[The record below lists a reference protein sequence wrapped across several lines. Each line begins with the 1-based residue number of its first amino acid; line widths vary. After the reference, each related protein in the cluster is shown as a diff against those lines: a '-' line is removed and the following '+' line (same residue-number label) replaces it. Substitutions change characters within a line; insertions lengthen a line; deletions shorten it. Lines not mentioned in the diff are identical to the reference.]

1 MLINS
6 VILVLRE
13 VLEAAMVVSVLLA
26 LSRNLRLPAGWLL
39 WSVPITGFFIV
50 LFSSTLDAL
59 TDAFDGAGQEV
70 VSAGLQ
76 AAVFAGIVGVV
87 FFAELMRSGRVNSF
101 RPLHWLMAITVICAM
116 VREGSEILIYISAF
130 AAFEES
136 RAAVFAGSGIGAG
149 IGISLGVL
157 QYAAL
162 RAMPARTS
170 YRLCIFI
177 MALIGAG
184 MVMQATMLLEQVDWL
199 QAGQGLWDSSGLVSE
214 ESIAGQLLY
223 AVFGYEAT
231 PGLTQ
236 VVLYFGSVALVAAA
250 WAVPR
255 QLAGARYGA

>member
-26 LSRNLRLPAGWLL
+26 LSRNLHISAKWLL
-39 WSVPITGFFIV
+39 WSLPITGLFIL
-50 LFSSTLDAL
+50 LFSSSLDAL

-76 AAVFAGIVGVV
+76 TAVFAGIVGVV
-87 FFAELMRSGRVNSF
+87 FVAELLRSGRDGLY
-101 RPLHWLMAITVICAM
+101 RQLRWLMAVTVVCAM
-116 VREGSEILIYISAF
+116 IREGSEILIYITAF

-157 QYAAL
+157 MYAAL
-162 RAMPARTS
+162 RAMPAETS
-170 YRLCIFI
+170 YKLCIFV

-184 MVMQATMLLEQVDWL
+184 MVMQSTMLLEQVDWL
-199 QAGQGLWDSSGLVSE
+199 QPGPGLWDSSELVSE
-214 ESIAGQLLY
+214 QSIAGQLLY

-236 VVLYFGSVALVAAA
+236 VLLYLGSVALVVAA
-250 WAVPR
+250 WALPR
-255 QLAGARYGA
+255 HLTGVHYAS